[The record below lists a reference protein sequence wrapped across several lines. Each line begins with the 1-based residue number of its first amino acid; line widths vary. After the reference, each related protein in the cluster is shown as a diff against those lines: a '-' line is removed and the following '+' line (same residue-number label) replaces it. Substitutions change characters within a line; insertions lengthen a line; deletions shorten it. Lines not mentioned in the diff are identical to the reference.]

1 MTRKDFNMKKIIH
14 TIGFV
19 DDNDDIV
26 IMGIIHE
33 ANTANVI
40 RLVLSEEDVTVQQL
54 EGRTAIPEV
63 PPDFISSILKG
74 GAS

>member
-1 MTRKDFNMKKIIH
+1 MKKIIH

-19 DDNDDIV
+19 EVNDDIV

-33 ANTANVI
+33 ANKTIVI
-40 RLVLSEEDVTVQQL
+40 RLILSEEDVTIQQL
-54 EGRTAIPEV
+54 EGKTDISEI
-63 PPDFISSILKG
+63 PPDIISSILWG

>member
-1 MTRKDFNMKKIIH
+1 MKKIIH

-40 RLVLSEEDVTVQQL
+40 RLVLSEEEVTIQQL
-54 EGRTAIPEV
+54 EGRTAIPEI
-63 PPDFISSILKG
+63 PPALISSILKG
-74 GAS
+74 DAS

>member
-1 MTRKDFNMKKIIH
+1 MKKIIH

-19 DDNDDIV
+19 EDNDDIV
-26 IMGIIHE
+26 IMGVIHE
-33 ANTANVI
+33 ANKTNVI
-40 RLVLSEEDVTVQQL
+40 RLTLSEEDVTVQQL
-54 EGRTAIPEV
+54 EGRTVIPEI

>member
-1 MTRKDFNMKKIIH
+1 MIMKKIIH

-26 IMGIIHE
+26 IMGIIHD

-40 RLVLSEEDVTVQQL
+40 RLIISEEDITLQQL
-54 EGRTAIPEV
+54 EGKTVIPEI
-63 PPDFISSILKG
+63 PPDAAVRITRG
-74 GAS
+74 RV

>member
-1 MTRKDFNMKKIIH
+1 MTRKDYNMKKIIH

-33 ANTANVI
+33 SNTANVI
-40 RLVLSEEDVTVQQL
+40 RLVLTEEDVTVQQL
-54 EGRTAIPEV
+54 EGRTVIPEI
-63 PPDFISSILKG
+63 PPDLISSILKG
-74 GAS
+74 GAT

>member
-1 MTRKDFNMKKIIH
+1 MTRKDYNMKKIIH

-40 RLVLSEEDVTVQQL
+40 RLIIGEEDVIIQQL
-54 EGRTAIPEV
+54 EGKTGIPEI
-63 PPDFISSILKG
+63 PPDLISSILKG

>member
-54 EGRTAIPEV
+54 EGRTAIPEI
-63 PPDFISSILKG
+63 PPDLISSILKG

>member
-26 IMGIIHE
+26 IMGILHE

-54 EGRTAIPEV
+54 EGRTAIPEI
-63 PPDFISSILKG
+63 PPDLISSILKG

>member
-1 MTRKDFNMKKIIH
+1 MKKIIH

-19 DDNDDIV
+19 EDNDDIV

-33 ANTANVI
+33 ANKTNVI
-40 RLVLSEEDVTVQQL
+40 RLIIGEEDVIIQQL
-54 EGRTAIPEV
+54 EGKTAILEI
-63 PPDFISSILKG
+63 PPDLISTILKG

>member
-1 MTRKDFNMKKIIH
+1 MTRKDFNMKEIIH

-19 DDNDDIV
+19 EDNDDIV

-40 RLVLSEEDVTVQQL
+40 RLILSEEDVTVQQL

-63 PPDFISSILKG
+63 PPDLISSILKG
-74 GAS
+74 GAT

>member
-1 MTRKDFNMKKIIH
+1 MTRKDINMKKIIH

-26 IMGIIHE
+26 IMGILHE

-63 PPDFISSILKG
+63 PPDLISSILKG

>member
-19 DDNDDIV
+19 DDNDDII
-26 IMGIIHE
+26 IMGIVHE

-40 RLVLSEEDVTVQQL
+40 RLVLTEEDVTVQQL

>member
-1 MTRKDFNMKKIIH
+1 MIMKKIIH

-19 DDNDDIV
+19 EDNDDIV
-26 IMGIIHE
+26 IMGVIHE
-33 ANTANVI
+33 ANKTNVI
-40 RLVLSEEDVTVQQL
+40 RLTLSEEDVTVQQL

-63 PPDFISSILKG
+63 PPDLISSILKG

>member
-1 MTRKDFNMKKIIH
+1 MTRKDYNMKKIIH

-26 IMGIIHE
+26 IMGVIHE
-33 ANTANVI
+33 ANKTNVI
-40 RLVLSEEDVTVQQL
+40 RLTLSEEDVTVQQL
-54 EGRTAIPEV
+54 EGRTVIPEI
-63 PPDFISSILKG
+63 PPDLISSILKG

>member
-1 MTRKDFNMKKIIH
+1 MTRKEIDMKKIIH

-54 EGRTAIPEV
+54 EGRTAIPEI
-63 PPDFISSILKG
+63 PPDLISSILKDG
-74 GAS
+74 S

>member
-19 DDNDDIV
+19 EDNDDIV
-26 IMGIIHE
+26 IMGVIHE
-33 ANTANVI
+33 ANKTNVI
-40 RLVLSEEDVTVQQL
+40 RLTLSEEDVTVQQL
-54 EGRTAIPEV
+54 EGRTAIPEI
-63 PPDFISSILKG
+63 PPDLISSILKG

>member
-1 MTRKDFNMKKIIH
+1 MTRKDINMKKIIH

-26 IMGIIHE
+26 IMGILHE

-54 EGRTAIPEV
+54 EGRTTIPEV
-63 PPDFISSILKG
+63 PPDLISSILKG

>member
-1 MTRKDFNMKKIIH
+1 MKKIIH

-26 IMGIIHE
+26 IMGILHE

-54 EGRTAIPEV
+54 EGRTAIPKI
-63 PPDFISSILKG
+63 PPDLISSILKG

>member
-63 PPDFISSILKG
+63 PPDLISSILKG

>member
-40 RLVLSEEDVTVQQL
+40 PLVLSEEDVTVQQL
-54 EGRTAIPEV
+54 EGRTAIPEI
-63 PPDFISSILKG
+63 PPDLISSILKG

>member
-19 DDNDDIV
+19 DDNDDII
-26 IMGIIHE
+26 IMGIIHKS
-33 ANTANVI
+33 NTANVI
-40 RLVLSEEDVTVQQL
+40 RLVLTEEDVTVQQL
-54 EGRTAIPEV
+54 EGRTSIPEI
-63 PPDFISSILKG
+63 PPDLISSILKG

>member
-63 PPDFISSILKG
+63 PPDIISSILKG
-74 GAS
+74 GAT

>member
-1 MTRKDFNMKKIIH
+1 MTRKDYNMKKIIH

-33 ANTANVI
+33 SNTANVI
-40 RLVLSEEDVTVQQL
+40 RLVLTEEDVTVQQL
-54 EGRTAIPEV
+54 DGRTVIPEI
-63 PPDFISSILKG
+63 PPDLISSILKG

>member
-1 MTRKDFNMKKIIH
+1 MKKIIH

-33 ANTANVI
+33 SNTANVI

-54 EGRTAIPEV
+54 EGKTAIPEV
-63 PPDFISSILKG
+63 PPDLISRILKG

>member
-1 MTRKDFNMKKIIH
+1 MIMKKIIH

-26 IMGIIHE
+26 IMGIIHD

-40 RLVLSEEDVTVQQL
+40 RLIISEEDVTIQQL
-54 EGRTAIPEV
+54 EGKTAIPDI
-63 PPDFISSILKG
+63 PPDAAVRIIRG
-74 GAS
+74 RA